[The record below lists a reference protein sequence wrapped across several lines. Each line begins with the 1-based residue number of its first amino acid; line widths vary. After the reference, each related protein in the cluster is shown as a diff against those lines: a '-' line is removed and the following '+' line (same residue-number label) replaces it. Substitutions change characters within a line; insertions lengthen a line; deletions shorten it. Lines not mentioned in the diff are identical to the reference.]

1 MEPGSLAPWQ
11 PQYRYLGPGV
21 AVGAVLDARL
31 QPEELTRPSD
41 YCGYA
46 TRPLCSRH
54 VTFPQYLN
62 LMSEFPQSRLV
73 GAGSAQSALPAVCAV
88 TPRCPSDHAAD
99 GGAGDGPLLCST
111 PRTAEPSYLQPTFSS
126 LQKVARSDFD
136 IHAHF
141 VGGDVPAADGQRS
154 ALRTAGTP
162 HQYAA
167 AAGGLKRPLSA
178 SPFPLEV
185 TDGVGPPAGVQLKQ
199 EAVVC
204 RVSQD
209 PARCQVSQQ
218 PASFQYKQEPS
229 VYPYKHEHPGYPYKQ
244 EPSATP
250 YRQERPGGPFA
261 PDSSPDRQYG
271 PEPSGGRLYPVGPLD
286 SPAEVSSSS
295 GPLTCLWA
303 GCALQYD
310 RQAALVK
317 HIEKVHVDSRG
328 GDEYTCFWA
337 DCPRQQKP
345 FNARYKLMI
354 HMRVHS
360 GEKPNLCS
368 YDGCNKAFSRRENL
382 KIHLR
387 SHTGERPYNCEFP
400 GCPKAFSNS
409 SDRAK
414 HQRTHKDAKPYMCQ
428 VPGCHKRYTD
438 PSSLRKH
445 IKNHTPAEQSVSRQ
459 RLELSDSL
467 GYDSTVEQWYSDSQP
482 LVADHHTDDWRCR
495 EPVTSAAW
503 WWDAALPDALEVPEF
518 LNFTADQPVQ

>member
-1 MEPGSLAPWQ
+1 MPRTAAP
-11 PQYRYLGPGV
+11 
-21 AVGAVLDARL
+21 ATAR
-31 QPEELTRPSD
+31 
-41 YCGYA
+41 
-46 TRPLCSRH
+46 
-54 VTFPQYLN
+54 
-62 LMSEFPQSRLV
+62 
-73 GAGSAQSALPAVCAV
+73 
-88 TPRCPSDHAAD
+88 
-99 GGAGDGPLLCST
+99 LLCST

-141 VGGDVPAADGQRS
+141 VDGDAPAADGQRS

-185 TDGVGPPAGVQLKQ
+185 TDGVGP
-199 EAVVC
+199 
-204 RVSQD
+204 
-209 PARCQVSQQ
+209 VSQQ

-271 PEPSGGRLYPVGPLD
+271 PDPSGGRLYPVGPLD
-286 SPAEVSSSS
+286 SPAE
-295 GPLTCLWA
+295 
-303 GCALQYD
+303 
-310 RQAALVK
+310 AALVK

-414 HQRTHKDAKPYMCQ
+414 HQRTHKDA
-428 VPGCHKRYTD
+428 TN
-438 PSSLRKH
+438 SS
-445 IKNHTPAEQSVSRQ
+445 T
-459 RLELSDSL
+459 
-467 GYDSTVEQWYSDSQP
+467 
-482 LVADHHTDDWRCR
+482 
-495 EPVTSAAW
+495 
-503 WWDAALPDALEVPEF
+503 
-518 LNFTADQPVQ
+518 